1 MTVGMALDAIKLVMG
16 LKGNDLMKAAAGA
29 AKGDPK
35 SIAEL
40 GKVLGEKFGDDLDP
54 SDISTIAQAAVAE
67 RDGGSAFD
75 LPGVSLDTINEIGM
89 GKPMDYAIDGALN
102 LATALARGYAD
113 QRRLDADALA
123 SVLLRKAARRAE
135 SPFSQGLLEDKYRA
149 QAAKYS
155 RDKLNG
161 AQYID
166 KIADAANAT
175 YGRYRSDKDY
185 TRGQKM
191 AHINPMSG
199 NRSLAEVRQQEIAR
213 RISDMNK

>member
-1 MTVGMALDAIKLVMG
+1 MTVGMALAAIKLVAG
-16 LKGNDLMKAAAGA
+16 LKGNSLMQAAAKAAG
-29 AKGDPK
+29 GDPE

-40 GKVLGEKFGDDLDP
+40 GKVLGEKFGGDLDP

-89 GKPMDYAIDGALN
+89 GKPQDYAIDGAVN

-135 SPFSQGLLEDKYRA
+135 SPYSQGLLEDMYRT
-149 QAAKYS
+149 QAARYN

-166 KIADAANAT
+166 KAADAINAT
-175 YGRYRSDKDY
+175 YGRYRADKDY

-199 NRSLAEVRQQEIAR
+199 NRSLAEVRQAEIAR
-213 RISDMNK
+213 RISKMDD